1 MKLRP
6 RLRYLWYILGV
17 CLLVGAI
24 IAQQP
29 AQQQPAQP
37 PSPQPDPAAPH
48 LTLDEKIS
56 LSTDDIK
63 RQDILEHLQKQFQ
76 EEIKP
81 ITDHQEATKQVIEK
95 EHPGWQLQPGP
106 QGWVL
111 VKRPEEKKAEKE
123 SPKPA
128 APAPP
133 KK

>member
-1 MKLRP
+1 MTKAIRAVFVVFGF
-6 RLRYLWYILGV
+6 GV
-17 CLLVGAI
+17 FAALLLAQSPPPP
-24 IAQQP
+24 QQP
-29 AQQQPAQP
+29 PA
-37 PSPQPDPAAPH
+37 PDPHAPT
-48 LTLDEKIS
+48 LTLDEKIA

-111 VKRPEEKKAEKE
+111 VKKAEEKKVE
-123 SPKPA
+123 SPKPQSTS
-128 APAPP
+128 P